1 MAVALNVDG
10 TAISGATSP
19 VASST
24 SINVGAA
31 ATCLFISVIA
41 DDSTIS
47 VTAPTWNGVSST
59 LIGTVNTTDTA
70 CLVRLYGLVNP
81 ASGSNSLSVSWTG
94 GAPSNVTL
102 HAASFTCSVT
112 SSVASCFTGFT
123 SQANDTAGT
132 SQSIT
137 VTSAT
142 GDISVAASNANNA
155 GLNSL
160 TATSSTALYN
170 SGSFGASRA
179 PGAAT
184 VAWTGA
190 LSASVT
196 NCISGCDIV
205 ASTAVAT
212 PFKPQAAVDL
222 PSRGYIY
229 SEWYRWL
236 EEGNVNI
243 PTRDLTKPQ
252 KQTDWPNPRAY
263 SRLVDYTWI
272 EPGNVILPIRDLTKP
287 TLLRDFPNP
296 YRTTWYRSVEV
307 SGNALT
313 GVVQNPFSRT
323 DWPNPPRV
331 TWYQSWTQSFQQTIP
346 FKQSD
351 WPVPKTSQLL
361 LQTWSQS
368 LNTFYQSETFPFVQ
382 SDYPNPQRIT
392 WDRFWSQSPAPVT
405 PGTPFFQSDW
415 PLPGQQ
421 PVFLQTQIYST
432 LVNIPPVQPFNQRDW
447 PNSQRI
453 VWDRFWS
460 QSPAQSTPTP
470 FFQNVDFPLPTVSQ
484 PIDQTWIQN
493 LAPFFQSNTFPFSQ
507 TDWKNP
513 YLVYWYR
520 DHNQNLVIN
529 LPVGLKPFGQSDWP
543 VPVGYPQQPSVFIS
557 PSLVQVPQPPTPPL
571 VIFSSGRQLT
581 ERDVLRSWMAAIG
594 EKGRAIRYLPLN

>member
-102 HAASFTCSVT
+102 HAASFTGSVT

-205 ASTAVAT
+205 ASTATAT

-222 PSRGYIY
+222 PPRGYIY

-236 EEGNVNI
+236 EPGNVNV

-263 SRLVDYTWI
+263 SRLVELI
-272 EPGNVILPIRDLTKP
+272 GQILLE
-287 TLLRDFPNP
+287 LLGINL
-296 YRTTWYRSVEV
+296 
-307 SGNALT
+307 GLKA
-313 GVVQNPFSRT
+313 
-323 DWPNPPRV
+323 
-331 TWYQSWTQSFQQTIP
+331 
-346 FKQSD
+346 
-351 WPVPKTSQLL
+351 
-361 LQTWSQS
+361 
-368 LNTFYQSETFPFVQ
+368 
-382 SDYPNPQRIT
+382 
-392 WDRFWSQSPAPVT
+392 
-405 PGTPFFQSDW
+405 
-415 PLPGQQ
+415 
-421 PVFLQTQIYST
+421 
-432 LVNIPPVQPFNQRDW
+432 FNR
-447 PNSQRI
+447 
-453 VWDRFWS
+453 
-460 QSPAQSTPTP
+460 
-470 FFQNVDFPLPTVSQ
+470 
-484 PIDQTWIQN
+484 
-493 LAPFFQSNTFPFSQ
+493 
-507 TDWKNP
+507 P
-513 YLVYWYR
+513 YL
-520 DHNQNLVIN
+520 
-529 LPVGLKPFGQSDWP
+529 
-543 VPVGYPQQPSVFIS
+543 
-557 PSLVQVPQPPTPPL
+557 
-571 VIFSSGRQLT
+571 SS
-581 ERDVLRSWMAAIG
+581 S
-594 EKGRAIRYLPLN
+594 